1 MKSYLAALILTLSPS
16 AIGAPVTLDPM
27 DGEQAVEVEP
37 STHVTG
43 SCGGAIIRVIG
54 AVNAND
60 ETFGKDPDGT
70 AVIVRKDAQHELR
83 LASQLSDYNKLDCV
97 IGKSGRQRF
106 LVLATKCGGSLCP
119 EAYSYT
125 VIDPRT
131 LRIKTPPGG
140 VQLDALTHY
149 L

>member
-1 MKSYLAALILTLSPS
+1 MTPYLTALVLALSTP

-27 DGEQAVEVEP
+27 NGEQAVEVEP

-43 SCGGAIIRVIG
+43 SCGGAIVRVIG
-54 AVNAND
+54 AVGAND

-70 AVIVRKDAQHELR
+70 AIIVRKDAQHELR
-83 LASQLSDYNKLDCV
+83 LVSQLGDHNKLDCV
-97 IGKSGRQRF
+97 IGKAGKQRY
-106 LVLATKCGGSLCP
+106 LVLATTCGGSLCSDD
-119 EAYSYT
+119 YSYT

-131 LRIKTPPGG
+131 LRLRTPPGG
-140 VQLDALTHY
+140 VQLDDLMKY